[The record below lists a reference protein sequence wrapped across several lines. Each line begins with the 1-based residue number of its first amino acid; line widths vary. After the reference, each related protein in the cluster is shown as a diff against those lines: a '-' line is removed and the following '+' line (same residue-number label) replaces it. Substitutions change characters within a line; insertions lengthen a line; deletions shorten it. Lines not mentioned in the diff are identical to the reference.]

1 MPRSKGIGVGWVER
15 SATQH
20 NRWVTMTNIFIY
32 LVYMMSDKKL
42 FAIYLGGHAKQCNIE
57 VHDVVFA
64 IASNLQDTF
73 PTLEKKWFGIRK
85 GLHIDAWIELN
96 YVDGYQIQIVPAEL
110 SNNESDLKLYFI
122 NFGAYEP
129 NFFGEVHQ
137 SGFYIA
143 SDKKAAQAQA
153 RKELCL
159 KLQKRHHDDTVAIAQ
174 ACRRHIADSISDI
187 DDCVEVATVDSWRL
201 VFTPTDVRQQLR
213 PNCEYIKLPKQLV
226 ISNILLEN

>member
-1 MPRSKGIGVGWVER
+1 MCD
-15 SATQH
+15 
-20 NRWVTMTNIFIY
+20 N
-32 LVYMMSDKKL
+32 KL

-64 IASNLQDTF
+64 VASTLEETF
-73 PTLEKKWFGIRK
+73 PMLEKKWFGIRK

-96 YVDGYQIQIVPAEL
+96 YVDRYQIQVIPAKL

-143 SDKKAAQAQA
+143 SDKKTAQAHA
-153 RKELCL
+153 KKELCL
-159 KLQKRHHDDTVAIAQ
+159 KLKKRHHDDTVAIEN
-174 ACRRHIADSISDI
+174 SIGDI
-187 DDCVEVATVDSWRL
+187 DDCVEVSIDSWRL
-201 VFTPTDVRQQLR
+201 VFTPTDIQEKLY
-213 PNCEYIKLPKQLV
+213 PNCEYIKLPNQGRV
-226 ISNILLEN
+226 

>member
-1 MPRSKGIGVGWVER
+1 MP
-15 SATQH
+15 
-20 NRWVTMTNIFIY
+20 NN
-32 LVYMMSDKKL
+32 KL

-64 IASNLQDTF
+64 IGSNLEDTF

-85 GLHIDAWIELN
+85 GLHIDAWVELN
-96 YVDGYQIQIVPAEL
+96 YVDGYQIQIVPAV

-122 NFGAYEP
+122 NFGAYET

-143 SDKKAAQAQA
+143 SEKKAAQAHA

-159 KLQKRHHDDTVAIAQ
+159 KLQKRHHDDTVAIE
-174 ACRRHIADSISDI
+174 DSIGDI
-187 DDCVEVATVDSWRL
+187 DDCIEVTTVDSWRL
-201 VFTPTDVRQQLR
+201 AFTPTDIREQLR
-213 PNCEYIKLPKQLV
+213 PNCEYIKLPYPGRV
-226 ISNILLEN
+226 